1 MSRSFGVSGPPLLN
15 SRVRLV
21 SLTLQGFKSFADKTT
36 LEFPPG
42 VTAIVGPNGSGKSN
56 VIDALR
62 WASGGGRAGEFRA
75 EGKTDLI
82 FHGAAGQR
90 SLGYAEVS
98 VEVERGGKRVYVSRS
113 LFRDG
118 QTKLRLG
125 GKAARFLDVEEA
137 LSGSGLARGGL
148 SIIGQGEVSQ
158 VLMADPPTLLSYVE
172 EAAGVAKLSTRR
184 EQTLSRLE
192 RAREHLERLEDV
204 IGELRRQLE
213 TLEKEAQE
221 AQRSAALNREQ
232 LALRYTLAYRRVES
246 LQREMT
252 ELEAQRQNLAAGLTH
267 AQAQL
272 AAAKEAWT
280 RLRRDLTETEARY
293 RRAAQEAERR
303 RGDLRVA
310 RERSAAA
317 RLRRE
322 GLVREERGVRGE
334 LAALTQAEAPQ
345 PPSGDR
351 EALERELGAQT
362 ADLYAQRER
371 LTGLET
377 QLRDLS
383 QNLEAARRTAF
394 TQAQAVKNYEVQ
406 KGGLERQLAEVTARL
421 ESVGAEVDL
430 PNLEADLARAQAAAD
445 AGDAQYQAL
454 QGRLAASQSAHA
466 HAHAEAQAR
475 QRASLRTQA
484 AFEARRGYAQG
495 PKNALTSSIPGVIGS
510 VADLLRVPAEYQSAL
525 SSALGRRSENVVV
538 ESAEVA
544 KEVLAHVR
552 RSGGWVTLL
561 PLELVKGRPGSLSNE
576 LRNEPNIIGLCAELV
591 EADVRFMGIVNQ
603 LLGATAL
610 VTSLDDA
617 VTLARRYRQRPRFV
631 TLQGDVMESYGAMTG
646 GRPQGS
652 GAALGLGVE
661 LQEARGAAHAA
672 AQEEAARGEEVRRLQ
687 AEVRDL
693 TAQRSSGA
701 QRLKQAAKALR
712 EARERLAARE
722 SLQNELSRRQGEL
735 GAQLADLSAPELSQE
750 IGRVGVLE
758 LQVAEKQANLA
769 TLRETLRTVEEVR
782 NETAQTLALLIKRR
796 EDYERSSLRFQA
808 DQARLSHVAFR
819 AEALQREVSVALR
832 AESAAEAEAQEA
844 QALVPQNLDVQEH
857 ALREAQGRT
866 QSAEDALGELT
877 QQQAER
883 GAALEEVKLTLARR
897 EAAAEVAQEERSGF
911 PQGLEP
917 LEGGLRGLRERLGVV
932 SKELEGLGPVNYRA
946 AQEAQ
951 VQRERWETLVAQ
963 SGEASLAA
971 DELTAVL
978 SDIEGTVRTRLNAAL
993 TQLKTRFAE
1002 HIQQLFGAGAQAGID
1017 TLVEGG
1023 RPTGLKISLQPPGKQ
1038 TRSLN
1043 LLSVGERTMGAM
1055 AFLFALMSGEGE
1067 GLPIAI
1073 LDEVDA
1079 PLDEANIRRFCA
1091 FLGQLAQRGTQ
1102 FVLITHQ
1109 KATMETADTLWGVT
1123 TERGV
1128 SRVFSISRAETEEV
1142 SF

>member
-1 MSRSFGVSGPPLLN
+1 M
-15 SRVRLV
+15 RLV
-21 SLTLQGFKSFADKTT
+21 SLTLQGFKSFANKTT
-36 LEFPPG
+36 LEFTPG

-62 WASGGGRAGEFRA
+62 WASGGGRASEFRA

-90 SLGYAEVS
+90 SLGYAEVT
-98 VEVERGGKRVYVSRS
+98 VEVERGGKGVHVSRS

-125 GKAARFLDVEEA
+125 GKTARFLDVEEA

-172 EAAGVAKLSTRR
+172 EAAGVAKLSSRR
-184 EQTLSRLE
+184 EQTLSRLAM
-192 RAREHLERLEDV
+192 AREHLERLEDV
-204 IGELRRQLE
+204 MGELRRQLE
-213 TLEKEAQE
+213 TLEREAQE
-221 AQRSAALNREQ
+221 AERSAALNREQ

-252 ELEAQRQNLAAGLTH
+252 ELEAQRQNVAAGL
-267 AQAQL
+267 AYGKEQL
-272 AAAKEAWT
+272 ATARDAWT
-280 RLRRDLTETEARY
+280 RLRGVLSETEALY
-293 RRAAQEAERR
+293 RRATQEAEAR

-310 RERSAAA
+310 RERLAAA
-317 RLRRE
+317 RVRRE
-322 GLVREERGVRGE
+322 GLVREERGVKDE
-334 LAALTQAEAPQ
+334 LAALAGAEAPR
-345 PPSGDR
+345 PPEGDR
-351 EALERELGAQT
+351 EALERELAAQT
-362 ADLYAQRER
+362 ADLSAQRER
-371 LTGLET
+371 LIGLET

-383 QNLEAARRTAF
+383 PTLEAARRTAF
-394 TQAQAVKNYEVQ
+394 TQAQAVKNYETQ
-406 KGGLERQLAEVTARL
+406 KATLEAQLAEVTERL
-421 ESVGAEVDL
+421 KGLEAEVDL
-430 PNLEADLARAQAAAD
+430 SSLETNLANSQAAAD
-445 AGDAQYQAL
+445 ANDAQFRAL
-454 QGRLAASQSAHA
+454 QERLATLQGAHA
-466 HAHAEAQAR
+466 NAYAEAQAR
-475 QRASLRTQA
+475 NRALVRTQV

-495 PKNALTSSIPGVIGS
+495 PKNALTSGIAGVIGS

-561 PLELVKGRPGSLSNE
+561 PLELVKGRQGALSNE
-576 LRNEPNIIGLCAELV
+576 LRNEPSIIGLCAELV
-591 EADVRFMGIVNQ
+591 EADARFTGIVNQ
-603 LLGATAL
+603 LLGTTAL

-631 TLQGDVMESYGAMTG
+631 TLRGDVMESYGAMTG

-652 GAALGLGVE
+652 GAVLGLGVE
-661 LQEARGAAHAA
+661 LQEAEKAAQLA
-672 AQEEAARGEEVRRLQ
+672 AQEEGARGEEVGRLQ
-687 AEVRDL
+687 AEVRAL
-693 TAQRSSGA
+693 NVQRNEGA
-701 QRLKQAAKALR
+701 ERLQQDVEAVR
-712 EARERLAARE
+712 EARERLAARA
-722 SLQNELSRRQGEL
+722 SLQAELSRRQGEL
-735 GAQLADLSAPELSQE
+735 EAQLADLSSPEPSDGIE
-750 IGRVGVLE
+750 REVDALE
-758 LQVAEKQANLA
+758 FQVTEKQAYLM
-769 TLRETLRTVEEVR
+769 TLRENLRTVEEVR
-782 NETAQTLALLIKRR
+782 NETAQTLALLIKRQ
-796 EDYERSSLRFQA
+796 EDYERASLRFQA
-808 DQARLSHVAFR
+808 DQARLAQVEVR
-819 AEALQREVSVALR
+819 VGALQREVTAAL
-832 AESAAEAEAQEA
+832 EAENAVEVEVRGA
-844 QALVPQNLDVQEH
+844 QARVPQNLDAQER
-857 ALREAQGRT
+857 ALRDAQKRT
-866 QSAEDALGELT
+866 QDAEAALGELT
-877 QQQAER
+877 QRQAER
-883 GAALEEVKLTLARR
+883 GASLEEVKLTLARR
-897 EAAAEVAQEERSGF
+897 EAAAEVAQEELSGF
-911 PQGLEP
+911 PEGLEP
-917 LEGGLRGLRERLGVV
+917 LEGGLRGLRERLNAV
-932 SKELEGLGPVNYRA
+932 SEELETLGPVNYRA

-963 SGEASLAA
+963 SSEASLAA

-978 SDIEGTVRTRLNAAL
+978 TDIEGTVRTRLNAAL

-1002 HIQQLFGAGAQAGID
+1002 HIQQLFGAGAEAGID
-1017 TLVEGG
+1017 TLVEEG

-1091 FLGQLAQRGTQ
+1091 FLEQLAAQGTQ

-1109 KATMETADTLWGVT
+1109 KATMEVARTLWGVT

-1128 SRVFSISRAETEEV
+1128 SRVFSISRAAEEV
-1142 SF
+1142 AL